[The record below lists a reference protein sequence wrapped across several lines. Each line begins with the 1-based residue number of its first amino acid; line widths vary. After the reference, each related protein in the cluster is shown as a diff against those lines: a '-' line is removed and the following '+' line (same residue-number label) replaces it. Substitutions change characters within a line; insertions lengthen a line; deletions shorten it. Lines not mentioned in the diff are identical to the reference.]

1 MNKETYQRLD
11 RIFFAMKRRCYN
23 PNNNK
28 YKIYGARG
36 IKICDEWLQNK
47 DIFIDWAIK
56 NGYNNNLS
64 IDRINADGNYCP
76 ENCRWA
82 TAKEQA
88 NNMRNNIK
96 INYNGEEYTLLEL
109 SNKLN
114 ISYGT
119 LYKRL
124 KTFNYDID
132 RLVNSPLHIRTNY
145 TTKSGYN
152 YIYKQNNSYSVQ
164 INKKYYGSRKTLEEA
179 IELRNNILKT
189 QKEFEK

>member
-119 LYKRL
+119 LYK
-124 KTFNYDID
+124 D
-132 RLVNSPLHIRTNY
+132 
-145 TTKSGYN
+145 
-152 YIYKQNNSYSVQ
+152 
-164 INKKYYGSRKTLEEA
+164 
-179 IELRNNILKT
+179 
-189 QKEFEK
+189 